1 MGLNPAG
8 VTKTVRM
15 NIEKY
20 DEIRASLPAGVRL
33 VAVSKFKPAED
44 ISALYQHG
52 QRVFGENH
60 AQEMKTKHEILP
72 KDIEWH
78 FIGHL
83 QTNKVKYI
91 APYVSLIH
99 SIDSHDLLKEVNKQ
113 AVKNNRVI
121 PCLLQFHIADEE
133 TKFGFSLEECTAM
146 LGNPDFQ
153 ELKNVKIYGVMGMA
167 TFTDDQEQVRREFQ
181 HLHQIF
187 QELKSI
193 YFAQNPDFKEISMG
207 MSEDFPIAV
216 EEGSTLVR
224 IGSAIFG
231 PRDYS
236 I

>member
-1 MGLNPAG
+1 
-8 VTKTVRM
+8 M

-60 AQEMKTKHEILP
+60 AQEMKAKHEVLP
-72 KDIEWH
+72 QDIEWH

-99 SIDSHDLLKEVNKQ
+99 SIDSLDLLKEVNKQ

-146 LGNPDFQ
+146 LSCPDFQ
-153 ELKNVKIYGVMGMA
+153 ELKNVKIHGVMGMA
-167 TFTDDQEQVRREFQ
+167 TFTDNQEQVRGEFR

-187 QELKSI
+187 EELKST

>member
-1 MGLNPAG
+1 
-8 VTKTVRM
+8 M

-20 DEIRASLPAGVRL
+20 DEIRASLPVGVRL

-60 AQEMKTKHEILP
+60 AQEMKAKHEILP
-72 KDIEWH
+72 QDIEWH

-99 SIDSHDLLKEVNKQ
+99 SIDSLDLLKEVNKH

-133 TKFGFSLEECTAM
+133 TKFGFTFEECAAM
-146 LGNPDFQ
+146 LNSSEFQ
-153 ELKNVKIYGVMGMA
+153 ELKNVKIHGVMGMA
-167 TFTDDQEQVRREFQ
+167 TFTDDQEQVRGEFR

-187 QELKSI
+187 QDLKVQ
-193 YFAQNPDFKEISMG
+193 YFAQEPDFKEISMG
-207 MSEDFPIAV
+207 MSEDYPIAI

-231 PRDYS
+231 PRNYNVE
-236 I
+236 

>member
-1 MGLNPAG
+1 
-8 VTKTVRM
+8 M

-44 ISALYQHG
+44 ISALYQLG

-60 AQEMKTKHEILP
+60 AQEMRAKHEQLP

-83 QTNKVKYI
+83 QTNKIKYI
-91 APYVSLIH
+91 APYVSMIH
-99 SIDSHDLLKEVNKQ
+99 SIDSFDLLKEVNKH
-113 AVKNNRVI
+113 AIKNERTI

-133 TKFGFSLEECTAM
+133 TKFGFTLEECEEM
-146 LGNPDFQ
+146 LLNESFQ
-153 ELKNVKIYGVMGMA
+153 ELKNVKIHGVMGMA
-167 TFTDDQEQVRREFQ
+167 TFTNDHDQVRREFH

-187 QELKSI
+187 DELKTR
-193 YFAQNPDFKEISMG
+193 YFSQNPDFKELSMG
-207 MSEDFPIAV
+207 MTEDYPIAI
-216 EEGSTLVR
+216 EEGSTLIR

-231 PRDYS
+231 PRY
-236 I
+236 

>member
-1 MGLNPAG
+1 
-8 VTKTVRM
+8 M

-60 AQEMKTKHEILP
+60 AQEMKAKHEILP
-72 KDIEWH
+72 QDIEWH

-91 APYVSLIH
+91 APYVSMIH
-99 SIDSHDLLKEVNKQ
+99 SIDSFDLLKEVNKH
-113 AVKNNRVI
+113 AAKHNRVI
-121 PCLLQFHIADEE
+121 PCLLQFHIASEE
-133 TKFGFSLEECTAM
+133 TKFGFSQAECEEM
-146 LGNPDFQ
+146 LQSADFQ
-153 ELKNVKIYGVMGMA
+153 ELKNVKIHGVMGMA
-167 TFTDDQEQVRREFQ
+167 TFTDNQEQVRREFH

-187 QELKSI
+187 DELKTHFFS
-193 YFAQNPDFKEISMG
+193 QNPDFKELSMG
-207 MSEDFPIAV
+207 MTEDYPIAIQ
-216 EEGSTLVR
+216 EGSTLIR

-231 PRDYS
+231 PRNYNV
-236 I
+236 

>member
-1 MGLNPAG
+1 
-8 VTKTVRM
+8 M

-44 ISALYQHG
+44 ISALYHHG

-60 AQEMKTKHEILP
+60 AQEMKAKHEDLP
-72 KDIEWH
+72 NDIEWH

-83 QTNKVKYI
+83 QTNKIKYI

-99 SIDSHDLLKEVNKQ
+99 SIDRFDLLKEVNKH

-133 TKFGFSLEECTAM
+133 TKFGFALEECKEM
-146 LGNPDFQ
+146 LDSPEFQ
-153 ELKNVKIYGVMGMA
+153 ELKNVKIHGVMGMA
-167 TFTDDQEQVRREFQ
+167 TFTDDQNQVRGEFR

-187 QELKSI
+187 QDLKST
-193 YFAQNPDFKEISMG
+193 YFSQNSDFKEISMG
-207 MSEDFPIAV
+207 MSEDYPIAV

-231 PRDYS
+231 PRNYS
-236 I
+236 NSEL